1 MSYRMFLMTSLAL
14 GMFVGASALAGEN
27 VKDATHDGKL
37 VSISGDK
44 LVMTAGN
51 EGKEHSHTLAR
62 DVKLTLDGK
71 ACKAADLKA
80 GTRIRVTT
88 RGADKQLATRI
99 EGLDKNP
106 DFASNRHDG
115 KLVSISGTKLVMTNK
130 DGKEHSHTLTADAKL
145 TLDGKACQAADLK
158 AGTRIRVSLEHEK
171 PNAATRIEAIDKNQD
186 FASL

>member
-1 MSYRMFLMTSLAL
+1 MSYRMFLSAALAV
-14 GMFVGASALAGEN
+14 GMFAGASVLAGED
-27 VKDATHDGKL
+27 VKDSTHDGKV
-37 VSISGDK
+37 VSITGDK
-44 LVMTAGN
+44 LVMAN
-51 EGKEHSHTLAR
+51 KDGKEHSHALAR

-106 DFASNRHDG
+106 EFASNRHDG
-115 KLVSISGTKLVMTNK
+115 KLVSISSSKLVMANK
-130 DGKEHSHTLTADAKL
+130 DGKEHSHTLNADVKL

-158 AGTRIRVSLEHEK
+158 SGTRIRVTTESDQ
-171 PNAATRIEAIDKNQD
+171 PNAVTRVEAIDKNLD